1 MMEQTYL
8 NNLDESKV
16 KQVLN
21 DTEENVKFFEDI
33 ANQVIE
39 GYTKDLDD
47 LMKDIYSD
55 VVDKSYSVVS
65 RETIEKYFTK
75 LTLMIYFMGTN
86 LERLGVYGDMSAAA
100 KQEIYNKAY
109 LKAQDEAAATKTKK
123 TVAELTAQAEGSSI
137 YETAVNYIYT
147 RTYKLFKFKIDS
159 AQSTAAM
166 LNKLLSGKYA
176 DLQLANQASDRRIL
190 NENIN

>member
-1 MMEQTYL
+1 MEQTYL
-8 NNLDESKV
+8 NNLDEDKV

-33 ANQVIE
+33 AKQVIE
-39 GYTKDLDD
+39 SYTKDLDD
-47 LMKDIYSD
+47 LMKDIYTD
-55 VVDKSYSVVS
+55 IVDKSHSVVS
-65 RETIEKYFTK
+65 RETIERYLTK

-86 LERLGVYGDMSAAA
+86 LERLGIYGDMSLAA

-109 LKAQDEAAATKTKK
+109 LKAQDEAVANKTKR
-123 TVAELTAQAEGSSI
+123 TVAELTAQAEGSAI

-147 RTYKLFKFKIDS
+147 RVYKLFKFKIDS

-176 DLQLANQASDRRIL
+176 DLQLASQASDRRIL

>member
-1 MMEQTYL
+1 MDQTYL
-8 NNLDESKV
+8 NNLDEDKV
-16 KQVLN
+16 KKILN
-21 DTEENVKFFEDI
+21 DTGENVKFFEDI
-33 ANQVIE
+33 ANQVID
-39 GYTKDLDD
+39 GYTKNLDD
-47 LMKDIYSD
+47 LMKDIYTD
-55 VVDKSYSVVS
+55 IVDRSYSVVS
-65 RETIEKYFTK
+65 REIIEKYLTK

-86 LERLGVYGDMSAAA
+86 LERLGIYGDMSAAA

-109 LKAQDEAAATKTKK
+109 LKAQDEAALNKTKK

-137 YETAVNYIYT
+137 YETAVNYIYN

-176 DLQLANQASDRRIL
+176 DLQLAGQASDKRIL
-190 NENIN
+190 NENFN

>member
-1 MMEQTYL
+1 MDQTYL
-8 NNLDESKV
+8 NNLDEDKV
-16 KQVLN
+16 KKILN

-33 ANQVIE
+33 ANQVID
-39 GYTKDLDD
+39 GYTKNLDD
-47 LMKDIYSD
+47 LMKDIYTD
-55 VVDKSYSVVS
+55 IVDKSYSVVS
-65 RETIEKYFTK
+65 REIIEKYLTK

-86 LERLGVYGDMSAAA
+86 LERLGIYGDMSAAA

-109 LKAQDEAAATKTKK
+109 LKAQDEAALNKTKK

-137 YETAVNYIYT
+137 YETAVNYIYN

-176 DLQLANQASDRRIL
+176 DLQLAVQASDKRIL
-190 NENIN
+190 NENFS

>member
-1 MMEQTYL
+1 MDQTYL
-8 NNLDESKV
+8 NNLDEDKV
-16 KQVLN
+16 KKILN

-33 ANQVIE
+33 ANQVID
-39 GYTKDLDD
+39 GYTKNLDD
-47 LMKDIYSD
+47 LMKDIYTD
-55 VVDKSYSVVS
+55 IVDKSYSVIS
-65 RETIEKYFTK
+65 REIIEKYLTK

-86 LERLGVYGDMSAAA
+86 LERLGIYGDMSAAA

-109 LKAQDEAAATKTKK
+109 LKAQDEAALNKTKK

-137 YETAVNYIYT
+137 YETAVNYIYG

-176 DLQLANQASDRRIL
+176 DLQLAGQASDKRIL
-190 NENIN
+190 NENFS

>member
-1 MMEQTYL
+1 MDQTYL
-8 NNLDESKV
+8 NNLDEDKV
-16 KQVLN
+16 KKILN

-33 ANQVIE
+33 ANQVID
-39 GYTKDLDD
+39 GYTKNLDD
-47 LMKDIYSD
+47 LMKDIYTD
-55 VVDKSYSVVS
+55 IVDKSYSVVS
-65 RETIEKYFTK
+65 REIIEKYLTK

-86 LERLGVYGDMSAAA
+86 LERLGIYGDMSAAA

-109 LKAQDEAAATKTKK
+109 LKAQDEAALNKTKK

-137 YETAVNYIYT
+137 YETAVNYIYN

-176 DLQLANQASDRRIL
+176 DLQLAGQASDKRIL
-190 NENIN
+190 NENFS

>member
-1 MMEQTYL
+1 MDQTYL
-8 NNLDESKV
+8 NNLDEDKV
-16 KQVLN
+16 KKILN

-33 ANQVIE
+33 ANQVID
-39 GYTKDLDD
+39 GYTKNLDD
-47 LMKDIYSD
+47 LMKDIYTD
-55 VVDKSYSVVS
+55 IVDKSYSVIS
-65 RETIEKYFTK
+65 REIIEKYLTK

-86 LERLGVYGDMSAAA
+86 LERLGIYGDMSAAA

-109 LKAQDEAAATKTKK
+109 LKAQDDAALNKTKK

-137 YETAVNYIYT
+137 YETAVNYIYG

-176 DLQLANQASDRRIL
+176 DLQLAGQASDKRIL
-190 NENIN
+190 NENFS